1 MKTMQGERAINDL
14 RRLIKAPAGEKT
26 TLKPIEPK
34 GPVAA
39 RKGRG
44 DFREDQR
51 STGGVASPLVEES
64 YAARQYWSARYV
76 TSVDGLL
83 TFLIRPIKEI
93 TQRDGNGD
101 EVKQQFAE
109 PTEP

>member
-1 MKTMQGERAINDL
+1 MKTTQGERAVNDL
-14 RRLIKAPAGEKT
+14 RRLVKAPTGEKK

-34 GPVAA
+34 GRLDA

-51 STGGVASPLVEES
+51 APGGVASPLVEES
-64 YAARQYWSARYV
+64 YASRMYWGERTL

-83 TFLIRPIKEI
+83 SFVFRPIRGVF
-93 TQRDGNGD
+93 QRDANNAVV
-101 EVKQQFAE
+101 EQQFAE
-109 PTEP
+109 PPV

>member
-26 TLKPIEPK
+26 TLKPLEPK
-34 GPVAA
+34 GAVEA

-51 STGGVASPLVEES
+51 SPGGVASPLVEDDYDS
-64 YAARQYWSARYV
+64 RMYWSDRTL

-83 TFLIRPIKEI
+83 SFVIRPIRGI
-93 TQRDGNGD
+93 FQRDANNAVV
-101 EVKQQFAE
+101 EQQFAE
-109 PTEP
+109 PPV